1 MRGVPDRSRNAL
13 ALGHPGRRA
22 RGTRCSEIGHNRS
35 IMLEFRVSDVD
46 QQYAR
51 LQRKDIAWVKPPSTQ
66 EWGNRSIYFR
76 DPDGNLINFYSQ
88 VPGAADDN
96 TVRSL

>member
-1 MRGVPDRSRNAL
+1 
-13 ALGHPGRRA
+13 
-22 RGTRCSEIGHNRS
+22 
-35 IMLEFRVSDVD
+35 MLEFRVSDVD